1 MGNKATKGEEAYR
14 IKLDKEHKIGEG
26 SFANVYRIR
35 MRANDQK
42 CAAKIFKCGMESMN
56 SKE

>member
-35 MRANDQK
+35 MRASNQK
-42 CAAKIFKCGMESMN
+42 CAAKIFKCGIESIN
-56 SKE
+56 SKD